1 MVTDGAPDPKNGV
14 IGLLNTLAAS
24 GDNWVKFG
32 TLALVVV
39 TGGGNWL
46 ATQKTAESNYDH
58 IQAAR
63 TDTRNDILKAVQETH
78 QIHDALEETVQRQ
91 KEMHEMLLKLTKASP
106 SPAKPVD

>member
-1 MVTDGAPDPKNGV
+1 MTDGGSKNGV
-14 IGLLNTLAAS
+14 LGLLNTLAAS

-58 IQAAR
+58 VQAAR
-63 TDTRNDILKAVQETH
+63 EDTKKDILMAVQEIH
-78 QIHDALEETVQRQ
+78 QIHGAVGEYVQRQ
-91 KEMHEMLLKLTKASP
+91 KDMYDMLQKLSKPSP
-106 SPAKPVD
+106 SPSKPVD